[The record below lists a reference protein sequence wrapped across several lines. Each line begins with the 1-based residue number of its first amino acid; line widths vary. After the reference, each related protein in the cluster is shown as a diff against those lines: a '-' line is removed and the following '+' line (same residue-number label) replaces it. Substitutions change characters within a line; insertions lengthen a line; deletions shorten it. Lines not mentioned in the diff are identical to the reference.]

1 MAIDRIEI
9 ENLRGIR
16 QGIVEGFSPL
26 SILVGPNNCG
36 KSTVLEAVYCMG
48 RCTDADDVYEL
59 LLRRGGP
66 AHHALQ
72 HIFFRGGENGQ
83 ATATITV
90 GTSDRRKQAILE
102 LPNPLNPESIRSAIK
117 DGLKE
122 PIFEAVIDYTFN
134 NDSKARAGHSA
145 VCIDSKGRFGS
156 TMIDGAHLSPWP
168 CSFVDVEAVRGDGAL
183 EDAYSRLENNRAVE
197 LVIKSLK
204 RAMPTLT
211 DMRILKVDK
220 DFILHTIHGGE
231 KPIPAYLAGDGFKRY
246 LEIASHVVSKDKNG
260 IVLLEEPESFQHPRY
275 LGELAMLLKET
286 ASRGTQVILST
297 HSLELIQLLL
307 AETPEYPSTLFPTV
321 HRLRLHEGV
330 LHAVALN
337 AETARYNMN
346 ELEQDL
352 RA

>member
-9 ENLRGIR
+9 ENLRGIK
-16 QGIVEGFSPL
+16 QGAVEGFSPL

-36 KSTVLEAVYCMG
+36 KSTVLEAVFCVG
-48 RCTDADDVYEL
+48 RGLDAKEVYKL

-66 AHHALQ
+66 PLHAIQ
-72 HIFFRGGENGQ
+72 HVFYRGIDHTEAQIKTFQ
-83 ATATITV
+83 ANDQSSQARLALGRAQDMDI
-90 GTSDRRKQAILE
+90 RRVAIEDKLE
-102 LPNPLNPESIRSAIK
+102 EPMTESIIH
-117 DGLKE
+117 
-122 PIFEAVIDYTFN
+122 YTHN
-134 NDSKARAGHSA
+134 RKSNISVGWSRVLVDSN
-145 VCIDSKGRFGS
+145 GRFG
-156 TMIDGAHLSPWP
+156 TVLIGHVTQSPWP
-168 CSFVDVEAVRGDGAL
+168 CSFVDVEAVRAAGAL
-183 EDAYSRLENNRAVE
+183 EDAYSRLEQNRGVE
-197 LVIKSLK
+197 LVIKALK

-211 DMRILKVDK
+211 DLRILKADK
-220 DFILHTIHGGE
+220 DFILHTIHGSE
-231 KPIPAYLAGDGFKRY
+231 KPIPAYLAGDGFKRF
-246 LEIASHVVSKDKNG
+246 LEIASHIVSNKNEG

-307 AETPEYPSTLFPTV
+307 AESPEYPSTLFPTV

-330 LHAVALN
+330 LHATALS
-337 AETARYNMN
+337 AEIARYNMN